1 MHKAIV
7 AKIDKVEEIAGADTI
22 QIGYVL
28 GERVVISKSWQVGMV
43 GILFPEGLQLSED
56 FCHHNN
62 LHRSSEKNA
71 DNTKKGFFE
80 ASRRVRSQPFM
91 KVKSDAFFAD
101 TFSVTYA
108 IGHGK
113 TTFDDLKLGYQF
125 DEINGIK
132 ICEKYISEKAKVKI
146 ANGQQKKVKLNLV
159 PDFHKHVDT
168 EQFKHYVG
176 DIPKGALLSF
186 HSKKHGTSARIHFG
200 KVMRELN
207 KFQRFVNKIFPVFPL
222 YDVKLVVGTRN
233 CILDTGDKTG
243 FHGSE
248 QYRFDMA
255 KALEPYMIQGMTVY
269 GEIVGYVNG
278 KPIMPNGDVKALKDK
293 AYTKKYGDTIV
304 FKYGCAEHEFKFHI
318 YRITLQC
325 GATVID
331 FTDAQL
337 KHWCE
342 CYGFQPTLD
351 VHEPMVYDGNREAL
365 CELVERLTER
375 PECLTE
381 DHTDPTMISEGVI
394 IRVDYGNLRPK
405 FYKSKSYAFRVI
417 ESIIEAIDTETV
429 S

>member
-7 AKIDKVEEIAGADTI
+7 AKIDRVEEITGANTI

-28 GERVVISKSWQVGMV
+28 GERVVLSKDWSVGDI

-62 LHRSSEKNA
+62 LYRHSEKNK
-71 DNTKKGFFE
+71 DITKKGFFE
-80 ASRRVRSQPFM
+80 DTRRVRSQPFM

-101 TFSVTYA
+101 LNSVTYCGGFMN
-108 IGHGK
+108 INSVGH
-113 TTFDDLKLGYQF
+113 QF
-125 DEINGIK
+125 DEINGHK

-146 ANGQQKKVKLNLV
+146 ANGQQKKVKLNVV

-176 DIPKGALLSF
+176 NIPKGALLSF
-186 HSKKHGTSARIHFG
+186 HSKKHGTSHRQGLLPVQLQLPKWKQWA
-200 KVMRELN
+200 N
-207 KFQRFVNKIFPVFPL
+207 KLGNIFPTSE
-222 YDVKLVVGTRN
+222 YQHVVGTRN
-233 CILDTGDKTG
+233 CILDNSDKQG

-248 QYRFDMA
+248 QFRYDVA
-255 KALEPYMIQGMTVY
+255 KQIEPYLIEGMQVY

-278 KPIMPNGDVKALKDK
+278 KPIMPNGDVKSLKDK
-293 AYTKKYGDTIV
+293 AYTKKYGDTVV

-325 GATVID
+325 GAIVID

-342 CYGFQPTLD
+342 CYGFQSTLD
-351 VHEPMVYDGNREAL
+351 VHAPVVYDGNQEAL

-381 DHTDPTMISEGVI
+381 DHTDPTMISEGII

-405 FYKSKSYAFRVI
+405 FYKSKSYAFKVM
-417 ESIIEAIDTETV
+417 EGLVEAPDEETLN
-429 S
+429 